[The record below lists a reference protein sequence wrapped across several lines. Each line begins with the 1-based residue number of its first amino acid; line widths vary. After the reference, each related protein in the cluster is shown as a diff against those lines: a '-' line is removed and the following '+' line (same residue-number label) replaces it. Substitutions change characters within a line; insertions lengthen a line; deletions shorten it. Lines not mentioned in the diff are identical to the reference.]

1 MSIPDWTLLSNHGH
15 VLVCIARD
23 PDVKIREVAAAV
35 GLTDRAV
42 HGIITDLVEAGFV
55 DKHRLGRRNH
65 YEVHP
70 EAPLRHPIEQ
80 DHHVGELLAAVALDD
95 PGHVQSG

>member
-1 MSIPDWTLLSNHGH
+1 MSNHDWTLLSNHGH

-23 PDVKIREVAAAV
+23 PDIRIRDVAAAV

-55 DKHRLGRRNH
+55 EKARFGRRNH
-65 YEVHP
+65 YSVHP
-70 EAPLRHPIEQ
+70 EAPLRHPIEK
-80 DHHVGELLAAVALDD
+80 DHHVGELLDPIVDLSGTAL
-95 PGHVQSG
+95 ST